1 MSVLRWDGA
10 AGGGDTVIRDV
21 GEAVGERAVEAVG
34 RAMGRAQES
43 RELPVDLLASEDAYL
58 AVFDAP
64 GAEGED
70 VQARYEDGTILVRV
84 DRFRE
89 HREGFEMRFPGR
101 GLALDGRVELPADT
115 DLDPE
120 GATATLRENGTLYVR
135 VPKAETPEASTEG

>member
-1 MSVLRWDGA
+1 
-10 AGGGDTVIRDV
+10 VIRDV

-43 RELPVDLLASEDAYL
+43 RELPVDLLASESAYL

-64 GAEGED
+64 GAECND
-70 VQARYEDGTILVRV
+70 VQARYEDGAVLVRV

-101 GLALDGRVELPADT
+101 GLALDGRVELPTDA

-120 GATATLRENGTLYVR
+120 GATATLRENGTLYIR
-135 VPKAETPEASTEG
+135 VPKAENADASYGRE

>member
-1 MSVLRWDGA
+1 
-10 AGGGDTVIRDV
+10 VIRDV

-43 RELPVDLLASEDAYL
+43 RELPVDLLASESAYL

-64 GAEGED
+64 GAEGND
-70 VQARYEDGTILVRV
+70 VRARYEDGAVLVRV

-135 VPKAETPEASTEG
+135 VPKAENPDASED